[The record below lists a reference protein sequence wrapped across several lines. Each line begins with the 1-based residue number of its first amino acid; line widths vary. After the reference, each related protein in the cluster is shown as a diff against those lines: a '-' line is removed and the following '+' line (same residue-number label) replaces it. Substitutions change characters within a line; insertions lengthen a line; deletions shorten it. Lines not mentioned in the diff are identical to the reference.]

1 MGCFSKARWI
11 IISMST
17 SVMDSLMVDDEARA
31 SVEKTEAMSVRF
43 YVTGHPAFHAGGDVD
58 IKQS

>member
-1 MGCFSKARWI
+1 
-11 IISMST
+11 MST